1 MQAEENRP
9 GTPRYGCK
17 EKQPAMKSGS
27 SSSAPHS
34 ATRGQIFSWALFD
47 FANTAFYVLILTVGY
62 PLYFKEIVTGSSAQS
77 DLLWGTAFSI
87 SMLVVA
93 LLSPILGAVADYG
106 AGKKRFLGIF
116 TLLCIVATSLLF
128 FVRDGMVVTG
138 MVLLILA
145 NIGFEAG
152 LVFYDAFLPEL
163 TTERSYGRVSGYG
176 FAVGYAGSLVT
187 LAVAYPLYVNG
198 FGDNNLLNVRISFLL
213 AAAFFLLF
221 AAPLFLFLPDK
232 QRTGGLSRNF
242 IRIGFE
248 RLRTT
253 FGQFSRYRNVARF
266 LLSFFL
272 YIDAVNTIV
281 VFSSIF
287 ARETLKMAIGEIV
300 VFFLT
305 VQTSAIAGS
314 VIFGVVAD
322 HAGHKKTLGI
332 TLFLWLCIVGAA
344 YVIQSKWLFY
354 VLGFF
359 AGIALGSSQST
370 SRSLMSGI
378 TPPEKK
384 TEFFG
389 FYSFFGKASAILG
402 PFVFG
407 LVSSYL
413 NQRFAIL
420 SVGCFLLAG
429 LLLLQRVEEHA
440 PRDSSHP
447 S

>member
-1 MQAEENRP
+1 M
-9 GTPRYGCK
+9 T
-17 EKQPAMKSGS
+17 SGS
-27 SSSAPHS
+27 SSSS
-34 ATRGQIFSWALFD
+34 SYLATRGQIFSWALFD

-62 PLYFKEIVTGSSAQS
+62 PLYFKEIVTGSSANS
-77 DLLWGTAFSI
+77 DLLWGSAFSI

-93 LLSPILGAVADYG
+93 LLSPILGAVADFG

-116 TLLCIVATSLLF
+116 TILCILATTLLF
-128 FVRDGMVVTG
+128 FVKDGMIISG

-152 LVFYDAFLPEL
+152 LVFYDAFLPEI

-187 LAVAYPLYVNG
+187 LAAAYPLYVNG
-198 FGDNNLLNVRISFLL
+198 FGYDNLLNIRISFLM

-221 AAPLFLFLPDK
+221 SAPLFLFLPDR
-232 QRTGGLSRNF
+232 QRTTGLSSNF
-242 IRIGFE
+242 IRVGFD

-253 FGQFSRYRNVARF
+253 FKQFSRYRNVARF

-287 ARETLKMAIGEIV
+287 ARETLKMDIGEIV
-300 VFFLT
+300 IFFLT
-305 VQTSAIAGS
+305 VQTSAIIGS
-314 VIFGVVAD
+314 IIFGMVAD
-322 HAGHKKTLGI
+322 HTGHKRTLGI
-332 TLFLWLCIVGAA
+332 TLLLWLCIVGAA
-344 YVIQSKWLFY
+344 YFIQSKWLFY
-354 VLGFF
+354 VLGIF

-370 SRSLMSGI
+370 SRSLMSEI
-378 TPPEKK
+378 TPQEKK

-389 FYSFFGKASAILG
+389 FYSFFGKASAVVG
-402 PFVFG
+402 PIVFG
-407 LVSSYL
+407 LVSSYM

-420 SVGCFLLAG
+420 SVGFFLLAG

-440 PRDSSHP
+440 PGETSPES
-447 S
+447 